1 MKAFII
7 ALLATAI
14 TGCSAVGSVLEAANG
29 GVAGLAVTQVVVR
42 YIEQEK
48 SPEARYAKAQRVKA
62 VTAELRAA
70 ANGELVTVE
79 GLKALAESKLP
90 ADMAIADRLLALE
103 LIGMAATVL
112 EKKVGEG
119 VIDPADLPNLDA
131 LLRRIEFAA
140 AYFPAP

>member
-7 ALLATAI
+7 ALLATALA
-14 TGCSAVGSVLEAANG
+14 GCGTVGSVLEAANG
-29 GVAGLAVTQVVVR
+29 GIAGLTITQVTVR
-42 YIEQEK
+42 YIENE
-48 SPEARYAKAQRVKA
+48 STPEARYQKAQRVKA

-70 ANGELVTVE
+70 ASGELVTVE

-103 LIGMAATVL
+103 LIGIAATVI